1 MSVVIRVESLI
12 KNFPGVRAVDG
23 VTFKTEDGQVF
34 GLLGPNG
41 AGKTTTIRL
50 ILSILKPDSGR
61 IFVGDV
67 DVLKDGAK
75 ARSMIGAVLE
85 DNGLYDRLTAF
96 ENVAIFGE
104 MYGLDRT
111 TLKERIERLFELL
124 ELKDVRNKKAGSFSK
139 GMKQKVA
146 VARALVADP
155 PVLILDEP
163 TSGLDVLTK
172 RTILDLMKEEKKRG
186 KSILYS
192 THIMSEAEEIC
203 DVIAIIHHGRIRA
216 IGALQELHK
225 QTGKEKLEDIF
236 IEIVREPYE
245 PS

>member
-111 TLKERIERLFELL
+111 TLKERIDRLFELL
-124 ELKDVRNKKAGSFSK
+124 ELEDVRNKKAGSFSK

-203 DVIAIIHHGRIRA
+203 DVIAIIHHGCIRA
-216 IGALQELHK
+216 IGTLQELRK

>member
-1 MSVVIRVESLI
+1 MIRVESLI
-12 KNFPGVRAVDG
+12 KTFPGVRAVDG

-111 TLKERIERLFELL
+111 TLKERIDRLFELL
-124 ELKDVRNKKAGSFSK
+124 ELKDIRNKKAGSFSK

-186 KSILYS
+186 KNILYS

-203 DVIAIIHHGRIRA
+203 DVIAIIHHGCIRA
-216 IGALQELHK
+216 IGTLQELRK